1 MMRPHLQQRFD
12 QLLAFAKDPAH
23 NLTAY
28 ENIAAA
34 REMVDTLHMS
44 DLLTSV
50 EYNEYRATVA
60 TARLIVSAA
69 VMKRVDDSL
78 KLAMNTWDG
87 SRTGDTVSVRGQ
99 QVEVSE
105 FLRKPA

>member
-1 MMRPHLQQRFD
+1 MMIPFLQQRFD

-44 DLLTSV
+44 NLLTTV
-50 EYNEYRATVA
+50 EYNEYRALVT
-60 TARLIVSAA
+60 TARLVVDAA
-69 VMKRVDDSL
+69 VLKRVDDSMR
-78 KLAMNTWDG
+78 LAKNAWDG
-87 SRTGDTVSVRGQ
+87 SRTDTVSVRGQ

>member
-1 MMRPHLQQRFD
+1 MMTPHLQQRFD
-12 QLLAFAKDPAH
+12 QLLRFAKDPAH

-44 DLLTSV
+44 HLLTTV
-50 EYNEYRATVA
+50 EYNEYRALVT
-60 TARLIVSAA
+60 TARLVVDAA
-69 VMKRVDDSL
+69 ALKRVDDSI
-78 KLAMNTWDG
+78 KLAVNPFDG
-87 SRTGDTVSVRGQ
+87 ARTVSVRGQ

-105 FLRKPA
+105 FLRKPE